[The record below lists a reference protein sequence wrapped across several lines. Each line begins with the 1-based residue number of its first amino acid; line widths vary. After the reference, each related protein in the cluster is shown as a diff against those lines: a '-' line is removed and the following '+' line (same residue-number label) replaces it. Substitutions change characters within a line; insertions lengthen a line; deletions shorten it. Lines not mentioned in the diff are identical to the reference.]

1 MLQSLFKMFKT
12 LINKTERLKAKAS
25 KFVDFEK
32 SLNDVENEISKKTD
46 EFQIKKSEY
55 EQSKQ
60 LSENSFVQL
69 QIDDKYRIFI
79 KDHLKGLGDLR
90 KKKDSLLK
98 SMKSLYKDDLDF
110 EKAVQEEKEFR
121 HPYKYQIIKIKKS
134 FENDIISE
142 DTYNKLLKSIIE
154 KAKKSVIGEVHTW
167 ANGEKYQKTSKGWV
181 NLKTGKNRSS
191 EIAEVDKK
199 WLDKYKSL
207 NLNRL
212 PLGIKEN
219 DVEVGGDSVNWA
231 LRWVDP
237 VSGKKVSAY
246 PEKFLKEN
254 SMKKWDRIK
263 NISPKDIEDIKSKSL
278 DLLKSNSDKE
288 KQIGAILTIIS
299 NTGLRIGSRNGFL
312 RTQNRGVTTLN
323 SDNIKINNDVV
334 GLEFIGKSYQNNT
347 ATIKSKELSKF
358 LSEIKDKKSGE
369 NFVFDVK
376 DSDIREYF
384 HKNINKDLKIKDLRT
399 YIATDLAKNILKNDK
414 TQPPPVDGK
423 VNKKQLQQKL
433 MRVFK
438 EVSNKLNN
446 TPTMAKTSYVHP
458 EVIDNWLLSI
468 GINPK
473 TL

>member
-1 MLQSLFKMFKT
+1 M
-12 LINKTERLKAKAS
+12 
-25 KFVDFEK
+25 
-32 SLNDVENEISKKTD
+32 
-46 EFQIKKSEY
+46 
-55 EQSKQ
+55 
-60 LSENSFVQL
+60 
-69 QIDDKYRIFI
+69 
-79 KDHLKGLGDLR
+79 
-90 KKKDSLLK
+90 
-98 SMKSLYKDDLDF
+98 
-110 EKAVQEEKEFR
+110 
-121 HPYKYQIIKIKKS
+121 
-134 FENDIISE
+134 
-142 DTYNKLLKSIIE
+142 
-154 KAKKSVIGEVHTW
+154 
-167 ANGEKYQKTSKGWV
+167 
-181 NLKTGKNRSS
+181 
-191 EIAEVDKK
+191 
-199 WLDKYKSL
+199 
-207 NLNRL
+207 

-399 YIATDLAKNILKNDK
+399 YIATELAKNILKNDK